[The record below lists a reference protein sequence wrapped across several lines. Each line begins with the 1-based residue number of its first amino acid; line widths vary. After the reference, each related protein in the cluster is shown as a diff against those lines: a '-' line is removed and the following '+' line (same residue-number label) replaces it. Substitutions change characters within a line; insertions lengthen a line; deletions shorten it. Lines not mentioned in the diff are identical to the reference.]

1 MDPRCHPSPPCRRA
15 VHMNVRRP
23 TVQGSPTRLPP
34 VQGSAISCGG
44 WMAGRA
50 GDASPPAVMPA
61 VSLFVCVQRRAG
73 LLVAAI
79 PPELCFLFM
88 VDDITIP
95 MVADSLARVKSGRSK
110 HVCVRAWNRAHRSTT
125 LAHQTWAHPGP
136 SCLCLA
142 WPARESLALL
152 RLQATLPAKT
162 DSDPDRSGGSS
173 SSIIVVIRG
182 SGARSSAHRLVTSQ
196 PPNPPNP

>member
-1 MDPRCHPSPPCRRA
+1 MPSITSLPPRCAHECPAANRAGVPDSTPP
-15 VHMNVRRP
+15 RP
-23 TVQGSPTRLPP
+23 EEG
-34 VQGSAISCGG
+34 GSAISCGG

-142 WPARESLALL
+142 WPAGNRLL